1 MTKTQNEVLQF
12 LSKFK
17 SANDNQLMY
26 FTGCKLKDIN
36 FLISSN
42 YVVRDEKTKILY
54 LRLKKLDVRTVV
66 ALDVVKLID
75 KEIKEC
81 KYSRKFPVI
90 FTTITNDNKVCDIAV
105 VRNLEQETVF
115 SKLKEYSNAD
125 KIIIVL
131 ESDKYRKVKLN
142 TTKEVLLCSYPI
154 KIIAKYN

>member
-26 FTGCKLKDIN
+26 FTGCKLQDIN

-90 FTTITNDNKVCDIAV
+90 FTTVTNDNKVCDIAV
-105 VRNLEQETVF
+105 VRNIEQETLF

-131 ESDKYRKVKLN
+131 ENDKYSKAKLN
-142 TTKEVLLCSYPI
+142 TTKEVLICSYPI